1 MSRCIDADAL
11 MDRMYHDAF
20 ETDTDMQKWDSG
32 CWIRYKMF
40 ESAIDD
46 APTIDA
52 VSVVRCKECKHRNER
67 CGMGEHR
74 WCEMLNMSTTPDDFC
89 SYGEVRDE

>member
-1 MSRCIDADAL
+1 MSKL
-11 MDRMYHDAF
+11 MIVEVPSYTF
-20 ETDTDMQKWDSG
+20 EFKG
-32 CWIRYKMF
+32 IR
-40 ESAIDD
+40 EVAELI
-46 APTIDA
+46 
-52 VSVVRCKECKHRNER
+52 RCKECRHRNER